1 MPNNIEIKA
10 QVSNLSNLQ
19 KKVEELCGKHHDL
32 LYQRDIFYTLK
43 KYRIKLRNVNEKF
56 ELILYK
62 REDTSGPKKSS
73 YIRIPVVFPQL
84 VHTILKTTL
93 GIRSVVEKK
102 RVLFFSGQTRI
113 HLDNVENLG
122 TFLEFEVVLDDKD
135 SQENGISIANNL
147 MKQLGIR
154 KTDLISGSYIDLI
167 EKDSHLK

>member
-1 MPNNIEIKA
+1 MPKNIEIKA
-10 QVSNLSNLQ
+10 QVSNLSSLQ
-19 KKVEELCGKHHDL
+19 KRVEESCGKHHDL

-43 KYRIKLRNVNEKF
+43 KYRIKLRNVNEKS

-93 GIRSVVEKK
+93 GIRGVVEKK